1 MDKTIR
7 DLVPSQLAQW
17 LDAYSV
23 EGEEDFGRPGFEE
36 LRLAWT
42 GRIPPTE
49 ACARVDEWVLGQK
62 MHQDAAQS
70 AYERLFEMEPIL
82 SDETGEI
89 VVPAWFATWWGEV
102 LVSQPWDESLER
114 AVAEATEYADW
125 LQGRSPAASIKQPIG
140 DAGDDGDDD
149 GEQG

>member
-1 MDKTIR
+1 MEKTIR
-7 DLVPSQLAQW
+7 NLVPSQLAQW

-42 GRIPPTE
+42 GRIPDTE
-49 ACARVDEWVLGQK
+49 ACARIDGWVLSQRA
-62 MHQDAAQS
+62 HQDAAQA
-70 AYERLFEMEPIL
+70 AYERLFGMEPIL
-82 SDETGEI
+82 SDESGEI

-114 AVAEATEYADW
+114 AVAEATAYAEW
-125 LQGRSPAASIKQPIG
+125 LMAQSPTTPVKEPVG
-140 DAGDDGDDD
+140 DPGNDGDDD
-149 GEQG
+149 GDEG

>member
-7 DLVPSQLAQW
+7 DLVPEQLAHW

-49 ACARVDEWVLGQK
+49 ACAQIDEWVLAQSA
-62 MHQDAAQS
+62 HQDAAQA

-89 VVPAWFATWWGEV
+89 VVPAWFATWWGEL
-102 LVSQPWDESLER
+102 LVSHPWDEALER
-114 AVAEATEYADW
+114 AVQEAVTYADW
-125 LQGRSPAASIKQPIG
+125 LQDQSPATPIKEPVG
-140 DAGDDGDDD
+140 DPGNDGDDD
-149 GEQG
+149 GDEG